1 MSRVINAWDQSR
13 TEYQK
18 RYADFAR
25 KHKENEDNKDVLGH
39 LHECSYVLIHI
50 FGLSAKQV
58 TELENHNFCG
68 LSIADLEREYSEESY
83 E

>member
-1 MSRVINAWDQSR
+1 MSRILTTWEQARLD
-13 TEYQK
+13 YQK
-18 RYADFAR
+18 RYVKFVG
-25 KHKENEDNKDVLGH
+25 KYIENPKDKDVLGH

-58 TELENHNFCG
+58 TELEKHNFCG
-68 LSIADLEREYSEESY
+68 LSNADLETRCPEEQY